1 MTCRTEL
8 RGFEAIND
16 DLTAMGVTLVA
27 ISVDPPERSRDV
39 VERDGLPFSILADE
53 RMDVIGSLGLVHRG
67 GGPGRSEIPGGSDIA
82 IPAHVLVDAD
92 GRVLWKYVSDRIQN
106 RLVPRDVL
114 EHVRASLAK

>member
-8 RGFEAIND
+8 RGFEALND
-16 DLTAMGVTLVA
+16 ELAAMGVTLVA
-27 ISVDPPERSRDV
+27 ISVDSPQRSRDV

-53 RMDVIGSLGLVHRG
+53 HLDVIEPLGLVHRG
-67 GGPGRSEIPGGSDIA
+67 GGPGGSDIA
-82 IPAHVLVDAD
+82 IPAQVLVDAD

-114 EHVRASLAK
+114 EQVRAALATNRS